1 MAITSFVPEIWSA
14 TLLSSLKASLVFGGP
29 GVANRNYE
37 GNINPGATV
46 KINAVA
52 APSIATYTANSTT
65 ISPAVLATTSQSLVI
80 DQSKYF
86 AFAID
91 DIDYRQAQD
100 GGALMV
106 EAANES
112 AYALADV
119 ADAYLAAQAY
129 AGTDAGNITAA
140 TAVTTSALA
149 VSALIVMMTQLNDN
163 NVPSQGRYVIV
174 PPWFYALLVTSDSF
188 VDVSKSGSDES
199 LRNGQ
204 VGRAFGFD
212 VLVSSN
218 TVSADS
224 ATDNVLQAGYSGAFT
239 YAESIM
245 EVEAYRP
252 ESAFSDA
259 LKGLHVYGA
268 VATRGTAL
276 AAYVASSNAI

>member
-129 AGTDAGNITAA
+129 AGTDAGNITVA
-140 TAVTTSALA
+140 TEVAKNTMTADKVPIAVIAFALLA
-149 VSALIVMMTQLNDN
+149 KA
-163 NVPSQGRYVIV
+163 YVI
-174 PPWFYALLVTSDSF
+174 LTS
-188 VDVSKSGSDES
+188 
-199 LRNGQ
+199 
-204 VGRAFGFD
+204 
-212 VLVSSN
+212 
-218 TVSADS
+218 
-224 ATDNVLQAGYSGAFT
+224 
-239 YAESIM
+239 
-245 EVEAYRP
+245 
-252 ESAFSDA
+252 
-259 LKGLHVYGA
+259 
-268 VATRGTAL
+268 
-276 AAYVASSNAI
+276 